1 MRASLTCGSF
11 VSAADSARDWNISD
25 HSSRSLSA
33 ACFAWNQLSRYSR
46 RSSSRHPRLAD
57 GTSVSEVMIVSA
69 SLWYQLS
76 MAASCS
82 VDFFGCLD
90 SSMLILSLV
99 LDQLTEHEPVPGD
112 QGTSAR
118 RVDHRPGRGDIKQC
132 GLRCP
137 QFTADHVLE
146 LQAAV

>member
-90 SSMLILSLV
+90 SSVMRFLSVGLCTSR
-99 LDQLTEHEPVPGD
+99 LAPHGGLSGPRERPSDAPPVPDGI
-112 QGTSAR
+112 
-118 RVDHRPGRGDIKQC
+118 H
-132 GLRCP
+132 
-137 QFTADHVLE
+137 
-146 LQAAV
+146 